1 MKPVSAA
8 NSIAAIKTVR
18 SACARAA
25 IVALLS
31 LAAPALAGAWG
42 ANSER
47 LIASK
52 GVDTLPA
59 EIQPFFEANRDF
71 IVKHS
76 ADPLDWLDKTPA
88 IERPNHV
95 LLFERYG
102 KFPFAALPRDYK
114 AAVTKYGKA
123 KVQAGGVLPWQIGV
137 YSAKLTTAMRTG
149 NWEQAKLMAAY
160 LADYVAEAH
169 DPFNT
174 TLDFDGTL
182 SAQPGANT
190 RFNSALVDRYA
201 HFFPM
206 RPSDALFIND
216 PTDHAFEDC
225 LSAHAWLE
233 NILLADRRS
242 HSGANDFD
250 DQYYDH
256 FYDQAGAIVI
266 RQLTDAATDVG
277 SYWLTAWINA
287 GRPTLPSR

>member
-1 MKPVSAA
+1 MSAA
-8 NSIAAIKTVR
+8 NSVGAMKTVR
-18 SACARAA
+18 GACARAA

-31 LAAPALAGAWG
+31 LTVPVLARAWG

-76 ADPLDWLDKTPA
+76 SDPLDWLDKNPTV
-88 IERPNHV
+88 ERPNHV

-102 KFPFAALPRDYK
+102 KFPYGALPRDYK

-137 YSAKLTTAMRTG
+137 YSAKLTSAMRAG
-149 NWEQAKLMAAY
+149 NWEQCKLMAAY
-160 LADYVAEAH
+160 LAGYVAEAH

-174 TLDFDGTL
+174 TTDSDGTA
-182 SAQPGANT
+182 SGQPGVNT
-190 RFNSALVDRYA
+190 RFDTALVDHYS

-206 RPSDALFIND
+206 RPNDAVFIND

-225 LSAHAWLE
+225 LSAHAWLD
-233 NILLADRRS
+233 NILLADRRAHAGLS
-242 HSGANDFD
+242 DFD
-250 DQYYDH
+250 DQYYDRL
-256 FYDQAGAIVI
+256 YDQAGAIVI

-287 GRPTLPSR
+287 GRPVLPSR